1 MSASILCVG
10 LTGNIAAGKSTVAG
24 WMAELGCR
32 VIDLDRIA
40 HDCLV
45 AGQPTHDRV
54 VAAFGREVFAADGE
68 IDRRELGA
76 VIFADRA
83 ARQQLEDILHPAI
96 REREEQEVE
105 AWAATVESGVAVSE
119 AALLYETGGAARYDR
134 MVVVAATEETRLQRL
149 IARGNSAEDARLRM
163 AAQMN
168 QQEKIEQANYVI
180 DNDGSLDAARTATE
194 AVVVKLFDD
203 LAGCGKA
210 PGRNS

>member
-1 MSASILCVG
+1 MTASILRVG

-24 WMAELGCR
+24 WMTELGCH

-54 VAAFGREVFAADGE
+54 VEAFGNKVLDADGE

-76 VIFADRA
+76 VIFTDPD
-83 ARQQLEDILHPAI
+83 ARRQLEDILHPAI

-105 AWAATVESGVAVSE
+105 AWAATVESGIAVSE

-134 MVVVAATEETRLQRL
+134 MVVVAATDETRRQRL
-149 IARGNSAEDARLRM
+149 IARGSSADDANRRM
-163 AAQMN
+163 AAQMD
-168 QQEKIEQANYVI
+168 QQEKIEQAHYVI
-180 DNDGSLDAARTATE
+180 DNGGSLDAAHIATKAVVAKLFNDLERSEPTE
-194 AVVVKLFDD
+194 A
-203 LAGCGKA
+203 
-210 PGRNS
+210 

>member
-1 MSASILCVG
+1 MTALILRVG

-24 WMAELGCR
+24 WMAELDCR

-54 VAAFGREVFAADGE
+54 VAAFGSDVFAADGG

-76 VIFADRA
+76 VIFADPE
-83 ARQQLEDILHPAI
+83 ARKQLEDILHPAI
-96 REREEQEVE
+96 REREEEEVE
-105 AWAATVESGVAVSE
+105 AWAATVASGIAVSE

-149 IARGNSAEDARLRM
+149 LARGTSAEDARLRM

-168 QQEKIEQANYVI
+168 QQEKIERADYVI
-180 DNDGSLDAARTATE
+180 DNDGSLDAARMATE
-194 AVVVKLFDD
+194 AVVAKFFND
-203 LAGCGKA
+203 LESAH
-210 PGRNS
+210 PGRSS

>member
-1 MSASILCVG
+1 MAASILRVG

-24 WMAELGCR
+24 WMAELGCH

-45 AGQPTHDRV
+45 AGQPTHARV
-54 VAAFGREVFAADGE
+54 VEAFGREVFAADGE

-76 VIFADRA
+76 VVFADPE

-105 AWAATVESGVAVSE
+105 AWAATVESGIAVSE

-134 MVVVAATEETRLQRL
+134 MVVVAAPEGTRLQRL
-149 IARGNSAEDARLRM
+149 IARGGTTEDARGRM

-168 QQEKIEQANYVI
+168 QQEKIEAADYVI
-180 DNDGSLDAARTATE
+180 DNDGSLDAARMATE
-194 AVVVKLFDD
+194 AVVAKLFNDPES
-203 LAGCGKA
+203 AA
-210 PGRNS
+210 